1 MNSIIMPLANKVIKM
16 PINKPAFGKKRSQIE
31 EFVDFHGG
39 PGVQHVAL
47 LAKDIVSYVSNL
59 RDREVEF
66 IKVPDT
72 YYEIMRELL
81 KSNNVELKE
90 GFGYL

>member
-16 PINKPAFGKKRSQIE
+16 PINEPAFGKKRSQIE

-47 LAKDIVSYVSNL
+47 LTKDIVS
-59 RDREVEF
+59 
-66 IKVPDT
+66 
-72 YYEIMRELL
+72 
-81 KSNNVELKE
+81 
-90 GFGYL
+90 